1 MADPLLAISIAFA
14 FGLFA
19 LGLYAIAS
27 RESLVRVLLG
37 LVIMTKGVTLTFI
50 VAGHSLNQ
58 LGTAQ
63 AIVFTIIVIEVA
75 IAAVALSVMVNVHR
89 VTGSLSVAK
98 IRRLRG

>member
-1 MADPLLAISIAFA
+1 MADPLLAISVGFAFA
-14 FGLFA
+14 LFT

-50 VAGHSLNQ
+50 AAGYALNR

-75 IAAVALSVMVNVHR
+75 VAAVALAVMVNVHR
-89 VTGSLSVAK
+89 VTGSLSVAR